1 MRADMFPYK
10 ILRRFIQWH
19 SKVLQDGAK
28 KAAVFWD
35 VRSHSISTSIFN
47 ITVTFENRKFPCH
60 PC

>member
-10 ILRRFIQWH
+10 IPRRFIQWH
-19 SKVLQDGAK
+19 SKVLKDVAK
-28 KAAVFWD
+28 KTAVFWD
-35 VRSHSISTSIFN
+35 VQSHSISASIFN